1 MSAIHSSYTDA
12 LRFFGG
18 NTPQQLV
25 AVYGSPLYVYN
36 ENILR
41 RSCRELLQ
49 LSTHPGF
56 RVNYSAKANANPAL
70 LRIIRE
76 EGCLVDAMS
85 PGELHMN
92 LHAGFVREQIL
103 YVCNN
108 VSEAELKNAA
118 DHGLL
123 VSVDSLAQ
131 LDLYGRVHRGGR
143 VMLRFNPGIGAGH
156 HKNVVTAGKATKF
169 GLAPEELDEA
179 RGLLARHGLTLVGL
193 NQHIGSLFM
202 EPGGYLD
209 AMDWLLAFAA
219 ALRPEEFARLDIFD
233 FGGGFGIPYRKYGNE
248 ARLDLDG
255 LGRGIHERIS
265 VFAAQTGY
273 KGRFY
278 VEPGRYVVA
287 ECGLLLGTAH
297 AVKANAGRRYVGTDL
312 GFNTLMRPVLYNA
325 YHDMEIY
332 RADGGDEAG
341 TLPQTV
347 VGNICESG
355 DILADARE
363 LPEIRIGDILGVLD
377 AGAYGFAM
385 CSNYNLRLRPAEV
398 LIEADGAHRLIRRRD
413 SLDDLL
419 RNVDMERTPPTATL
433 PPS

>member
-1 MSAIHSSYTDA
+1 MPVIRSSYTDK
-12 LRFFGG
+12 LCFFGR
-18 NTPQQLV
+18 NTPQQLT

-41 RSCRELLQ
+41 RACREMRA
-49 LSTHPGF
+49 LSAHPGF
-56 RVNYSAKANANPAL
+56 RVNYSAKANANPSL

-76 EGCLVDAMS
+76 EGCLADAMS
-85 PGELHMN
+85 PGELYMN
-92 LHAGFVREQIL
+92 LHAGFLREQIL

-131 LDLYGRVHRGGR
+131 LDLYGRVNRGGK

-156 HKNVVTAGKATKF
+156 HKKVVTAGKSTKF
-169 GLAPEELDEA
+169 GIAPEELGEA
-179 RGLLARHGLTLVGL
+179 RALLAGHALTLAGL

-219 ALRPEEFARLDIFD
+219 ALRPEELARLEVLD
-233 FGGGFGIPYRKYGNE
+233 FGGGFGIPYRKYENE
-248 ARLDLDG
+248 ARLDLEA
-255 LGRGIHERIS
+255 LGRGIHGRIS
-265 VFAAQTGY
+265 AFAAQTGY
-273 KGRFY
+273 KGLFY

-287 ECGLLLGTAH
+287 ECGLLLGTVH
-297 AVKANAGRRYVGTDL
+297 AVKSNAGRRYVGTDL
-312 GFNTLMRPVLYNA
+312 GFNTLMRPVLYNSF
-325 YHDMEIY
+325 HDLEIY
-332 RADGGDEAG
+332 RAGGNGDAG
-341 TLPQTV
+341 LLPQTV

-355 DILADARE
+355 DILADSRE
-363 LPEIRIGDILGVLD
+363 LPEIRSGDILGVLD

-398 LIEADGAHRLIRRRD
+398 LIRADGSCRVIRRRD

-419 RNVDMERTPPTATL
+419 RNVDV
-433 PPS
+433 

>member
-1 MSAIHSSYTDA
+1 MPAIRSSYTDK

-18 NTPQQLV
+18 NTPQQLT
-25 AVYGSPLYVYN
+25 AAYGSPLYVYN
-36 ENILR
+36 ENVLR
-41 RSCRELLQ
+41 RSCRDVLK

-56 RVNYSAKANANPAL
+56 RVNYSAKANSNPSL

-85 PGELHMN
+85 PGELRMN
-92 LHAGFVREQIL
+92 LEAGFLREQIL

-131 LDLYGRVHRGGR
+131 LDRYGRVNRGGK

-156 HKNVVTAGKATKF
+156 HQKVVTAGEATKF
-169 GLAPEELDEA
+169 GVPPEELDEA
-179 RGLLARHGLTLVGL
+179 RTLLAAHTLTLAGL

-209 AMDWLLAFAA
+209 AVDRLLAFAL
-219 ALRPEEFARLDIFD
+219 ALRPEEFAELEILD
-233 FGGGFGIPYRKYGNE
+233 FGGGFGIPYRKYENE
-248 ARLDLDG
+248 ARLDMEV

-265 VFAAQTGY
+265 AFAAQTGY
-273 KGRFY
+273 KGLFY
-278 VEPGRYVVA
+278 VEPGRYLVA

-297 AVKANAGRRYVGTDL
+297 AVKDHAGRRYVGTDL
-312 GFNTLMRPVLYNA
+312 GFNTLMRPVLYNSH
-325 YHDMEIY
+325 HDIEIY
-332 RADGGDEAG
+332 RAGGKSAAG
-341 TLPQTV
+341 PLLQIV

-355 DILADARE
+355 DILAENRE
-363 LPEIRIGDILGVLD
+363 LPEIRMGDILGVLD

-385 CSNYNLRLRPAEV
+385 CSNYNLRLRPAEA
-398 LIEADGAHRLIRRRD
+398 LIAADGSCRLIRRRD

-419 RNVDMERTPPTATL
+419 RNVDVQSPTTM
-433 PPS
+433 PHPS

>member
-1 MSAIHSSYTDA
+1 MPAIRSAYTDS

-18 NTPQQLV
+18 KTPRQL
-25 AVYGSPLYVYN
+25 AADYGSPLYVYN
-36 ENILR
+36 ENVLR
-41 RSCRELLQ
+41 RSCREMLA
-49 LSTHPGF
+49 LSAHPGF
-56 RVNYSAKANANPAL
+56 RVNYSAKANSNPSL

-76 EGCLVDAMS
+76 EGCLADAMS

-92 LHAGFVREQIL
+92 LHAGFSREQLL

-131 LDLYGRVHRGGR
+131 LDLYGRVNRGGK

-156 HKNVVTAGKATKF
+156 HQKVVTAGKSTKF
-169 GLAPEELDEA
+169 GIAPGELDEA
-179 RGLLARHGLTLVGL
+179 RALLAGHQLALAGL

-202 EPGGYLD
+202 APEGYLD

-219 ALRPEEFARLDIFD
+219 ALRPEELARLEVLD
-233 FGGGFGIPYRKYGNE
+233 FGGGFGIPYRKYENE
-248 ARLDLDG
+248 ARLDLAA

-265 VFAAQTGY
+265 AFAAQTGY
-273 KGRFY
+273 QGLFY
-278 VEPGRYVVA
+278 VEPGRYIVA
-287 ECGLLLGTAH
+287 ECGLLLGTVH
-297 AVKANAGRRYVGTDL
+297 AVKSNAGRRYVGTDL
-312 GFNTLMRPVLYNA
+312 GFNTLMRPVLYNSH
-325 YHDMEIY
+325 HDVEIY
-332 RADGGDEAG
+332 RTGGNGDAV

-355 DILADARE
+355 DILADSRE
-363 LPEIRIGDILGVLD
+363 LPEIRSGDILGVLD

-385 CSNYNLRLRPAEV
+385 CSNYNLRLRPAELLV
-398 LIEADGAHRLIRRRD
+398 CADGACRVIRRRD

-419 RNVDMERTPPTATL
+419 RNTDV
-433 PPS
+433 

>member
-1 MSAIHSSYTDA
+1 MSTIRSAYTDK
-12 LRFFGG
+12 LTFFGG
-18 NTPQQLV
+18 NTPQRLL
-25 AVYGSPLYVYN
+25 AVHGSPLYVYN

-41 RSCRELLQ
+41 RSCREMLR
-49 LSTHPGF
+49 LSAHPGF
-56 RVNYSAKANANPAL
+56 RVNYSAKANANPSL

-92 LHAGFVREQIL
+92 LKAGFSREQIL

-131 LDLYGRVHRGGR
+131 LDLYGRINRGGK

-156 HKNVVTAGKATKF
+156 HQKVVTAGKATKF
-169 GLAPEELDEA
+169 GIAPEELDEA
-179 RGLLARHGLTLVGL
+179 RALLAGHELTLAGL

-219 ALRPEEFARLDIFD
+219 ALRAEETARLEILD
-233 FGGGFGIPYRKYGNE
+233 FGGGFGIPYRKYENE
-248 ARLDLDG
+248 ARLDLDA
-255 LGRGIHERIS
+255 LGGGIHGRIS
-265 VFAAQTGY
+265 AFAAHTGY
-273 KGRFY
+273 KGCFY

-287 ECGLLLGTAH
+287 ECGVLLGTAH
-297 AVKANAGRRYVGTDL
+297 SVKSNAGRRYVGTDL

-332 RADGGDEAG
+332 RAGGQGDAG
-341 TLPQTV
+341 TLSQTV

-355 DILADARE
+355 DILAEDRE
-363 LPEIRIGDILGVLD
+363 LPEIRSGDVVGVLD

-385 CSNYNLRLRPAEV
+385 SSNYNLRLRPAEV
-398 LIEADGAHRLIRRRD
+398 LIAADGSCRLIRRRD

-419 RNVDMERTPPTATL
+419 RNVE
-433 PPS
+433 

>member
-1 MSAIHSSYTDA
+1 MPVIRSSYTDT
-12 LRFFGG
+12 LSFFGK
-18 NTPQQLV
+18 NSPRQLL

-41 RSCRELLQ
+41 RSCRELLR
-49 LSTHPGF
+49 LSAHPGF
-56 RVNYSAKANANPAL
+56 RVNYSAKANANPSL
-70 LRIIRE
+70 LRIIGE

-92 LHAGFVREQIL
+92 LEAGFSREQIL

-108 VSEAELKNAA
+108 VSEAELRNAA
-118 DHGLL
+118 ECGLL

-131 LDLYGRVHRGGR
+131 LDLYGRVNRGGK

-156 HKNVVTAGKATKF
+156 HRKVVTAGKATKF
-169 GLAPEELDEA
+169 GIAPEDFDEA
-179 RGLLARHGLTLVGL
+179 RAVLAGHGLTLAGL

-202 EPGGYLD
+202 EPDGYLD
-209 AMDWLLAFAA
+209 AMDRLLAFAA
-219 ALRPEEFARLDIFD
+219 ALRPEELARLEILD
-233 FGGGFGIPYRKYGNE
+233 FGGGFGIPYRKYENE
-248 ARLDLDG
+248 ARLDMDA

-265 VFAAQTGY
+265 AFAALTGY
-273 KGRFY
+273 GGRFY

-287 ECGLLLGTAH
+287 ECGLLLGTVH
-297 AVKANAGRRYVGTDL
+297 AVKDHAGRRYVGTDL

-325 YHDMEIY
+325 HHDMEIY
-332 RADGGDEAG
+332 PAGDTAESG
-341 TLPQTV
+341 SLPQTV

-355 DILADARE
+355 DILAEDCD
-363 LPEIRIGDILGVLD
+363 LPEIRMGDILGVLD

-398 LIEADGAHRLIRRRD
+398 LITADGSHRLIRRRD
-413 SLDDLL
+413 SLDDLV
-419 RNVDMERTPPTATL
+419 RNVRV
-433 PPS
+433 

>member
-1 MSAIHSSYTDA
+1 MATTHSSHTGR
-12 LRFFGG
+12 LRFFGLH
-18 NTPQQLV
+18 TPQQLV

-36 ENILR
+36 EDILR
-41 RSCRELLQ
+41 RSCRELLK
-49 LSTHPGF
+49 LSAHPGF

-70 LRIIRE
+70 LRIIRD

-92 LHAGFVREQIL
+92 LHAGFLREEIL

-108 VSEAELKNAA
+108 VSKEELKNAA

-131 LDLYGRVHRGGR
+131 LDLYGHVNRGGR

-156 HKNVVTAGKATKF
+156 HKHVVTAGKSTKF

-179 RGLLARHGLTLVGL
+179 RDLLAGHGLTLAGL

-202 EPGGYLD
+202 EPSGYLA
-209 AMDWLLAFAA
+209 AMDRLLAFAA
-219 ALRPEEFARLDIFD
+219 ALHPEELAGLEILN
-233 FGGGFGIPYRKYGNE
+233 FGGGFGIPYRKYENE
-248 ARLDLDG
+248 ARLDMDA

-273 KGRFY
+273 KGCFY
-278 VEPGRYVVA
+278 VEPGRYAVA
-287 ECGLLLGTAH
+287 ECGLLLGMVH
-297 AVKANAGRRYVGTDL
+297 AVKSNAGRRYVGTDL
-312 GFNTLMRPVLYNA
+312 GFNMLMRPVLYNA
-325 YHDMEIY
+325 YHDVEIY
-332 RADGGDEAG
+332 RAGRKDDAG
-341 TLPQTV
+341 TLLQTV

-355 DILADARE
+355 DILAEDRE
-363 LPEIRIGDILGVLD
+363 LPEIRVGDMLGVLD

-385 CSNYNLRLRPAEV
+385 CSNYNLRLRPGEV
-398 LIEADGAHRLIRRRD
+398 LINADGSYRLIRRRD

-419 RNVDMERTPPTATL
+419 RNVDV
-433 PPS
+433 

>member
-1 MSAIHSSYTDA
+1 MSAIRSSYTGK
-12 LRFFGG
+12 LHFFGG
-18 NTPQQLV
+18 NAPRQLA

-41 RSCRELLQ
+41 RSCRELLK
-49 LSTHPGF
+49 LSAHPGF

-92 LHAGFVREQIL
+92 LYAGFLREEIL

-108 VSEAELKNAA
+108 VSKEELKNAA
-118 DHGLL
+118 EHGLF

-131 LDLYGRVHRGGR
+131 LDLYGSVNRGGG

-156 HKNVVTAGKATKF
+156 HKKVVTAGKATKF

-179 RGLLARHGLTLVGL
+179 RALLAKHELTLAGL

-219 ALRPEEFARLDIFD
+219 ALRPEELEGLDILD
-233 FGGGFGIPYRKYGNE
+233 FGGGFGIPYRKYENE
-248 ARLDLDG
+248 TRLDLDA

-278 VEPGRYVVA
+278 VEPGRYAVA
-287 ECGLLLGTAH
+287 ECGLLLGTVH
-297 AVKANAGRRYVGTDL
+297 AVKSNAGRRYVGTDL
-312 GFNTLMRPVLYNA
+312 GFNALMRPVLYNA

-332 RADGGDEAG
+332 RAGGHGDAG

-355 DILADARE
+355 DILAEDRE
-363 LPEIRIGDILGVLD
+363 LPEIRIGDMLGVLD

-398 LIEADGAHRLIRRRD
+398 LINADGSCRLIRRRD

-419 RNVDMERTPPTATL
+419 RNVDV
-433 PPS
+433 

>member
-1 MSAIHSSYTDA
+1 MPTIRSSYTDK
-12 LRFFGG
+12 LGFFGG
-18 NTPQQLV
+18 NSPQQLT
-25 AVYGSPLYVYN
+25 AAYGSPLYVYN
-36 ENILR
+36 ETILR
-41 RSCRELLQ
+41 RSCRELLA
-49 LSTHPGF
+49 LSAHPGF
-56 RVNYSAKANANPAL
+56 RVNYSAKANANPSL

-76 EGCLVDAMS
+76 EGCLADAMS

-92 LHAGFVREQIL
+92 LHAGFLREQLL

-108 VSEAELKNAA
+108 VAEAELKNAV

-131 LDLYGRVHRGGR
+131 LDLYGRVNRGGK

-156 HKNVVTAGKATKF
+156 HKKVVTAGKSTKF
-169 GLAPEELDEA
+169 GIAPEELDEA
-179 RGLLARHGLTLVGL
+179 RALLAGHQLTLAGL

-209 AMDWLLAFAA
+209 AMDWLLAFTA
-219 ALRPEEFARLDIFD
+219 ALRPEELARLEILD
-233 FGGGFGIPYRKYGNE
+233 FGGGFGIPYRKYENE
-248 ARLDLDG
+248 ARLDLAA

-265 VFAAQTGY
+265 AFAAQTGY
-273 KGRFY
+273 KGLFY
-278 VEPGRYVVA
+278 VEPGRYIVA
-287 ECGLLLGTAH
+287 ECGLLLGTVH
-297 AVKANAGRRYVGTDL
+297 AVKSNAGQRYVGTDL
-312 GFNTLMRPVLYNA
+312 GFNTLMRPVLYNS

-332 RADGGDEAG
+332 RVGGTGKAG

-355 DILADARE
+355 DILAENRE
-363 LPEIRIGDILGVLD
+363 LPEISVGDILGVLD

-385 CSNYNLRLRPAEV
+385 CSNYNLRLRPAEL
-398 LIEADGAHRLIRRRD
+398 LICADGSYRLIRRRD

-419 RNVDMERTPPTATL
+419 RNVDV
-433 PPS
+433 

>member
-1 MSAIHSSYTDA
+1 MPAIRSSYTA
-12 LRFFGG
+12 QLAFFGR
-18 NTPQQLV
+18 NTPQQLI
-25 AVYGSPLYVYN
+25 ATYGSPLYVYN

-41 RSCRELLQ
+41 RSCRDMLKLAA
-49 LSTHPGF
+49 HPGF
-56 RVNYSAKANANPAL
+56 RVNYSAKANSNPAL

-92 LHAGFVREQIL
+92 LHAGFLREQIL

-108 VSEAELKNAA
+108 VSEAELKNVA
-118 DHGLL
+118 DYGVL

-131 LDLYGRVHRGGR
+131 LDLYGRVNRGGK

-156 HKNVVTAGKATKF
+156 HQKVVTAGKSTKF
-169 GLAPEELDEA
+169 GIAPEELDEA
-179 RGLLARHGLTLVGL
+179 RALLVRHRLTLAGL

-219 ALRPEEFARLDIFD
+219 ALRPEEFAQLEILD
-233 FGGGFGIPYRKYGNE
+233 FGGGFGIPYRKYENE
-248 ARLDLDG
+248 ARLDLDA
-255 LGRGIHERIS
+255 LGGGIHGRIS
-265 VFAAQTGY
+265 AFAAQTGY
-273 KGRFY
+273 RGCFY
-278 VEPGRYVVA
+278 VEPGRYIVA
-287 ECGLLLGTAH
+287 ECGLLLGTVH
-297 AVKANAGRRYVGTDL
+297 AVKSHAGRRYAGTDL
-312 GFNTLMRPVLYNA
+312 GFNTLMRPVLYDA
-325 YHDMEIY
+325 HHDIEIY
-332 RADGGDEAG
+332 RIGGNADAG
-341 TLPQTV
+341 SVLQTV

-355 DILADARE
+355 DILADNRE

-398 LIEADGAHRLIRRRD
+398 LITADGSYRLIRRRD

-419 RNVDMERTPPTATL
+419 RNVDV
-433 PPS
+433 

>member
-1 MSAIHSSYTDA
+1 MSAIRSAYTDKLA
-12 LRFFGG
+12 FFG
-18 NTPQQLV
+18 NSSPQQLL

-41 RSCRELLQ
+41 RSCRELQ
-49 LSTHPGF
+49 LLSAHPGF
-56 RVNYSAKANANPAL
+56 WVNYSAKANANPSL

-92 LHAGFVREQIL
+92 LEAGFSREQIL

-108 VSEAELKNAA
+108 VSEAELQNAA
-118 DHGLL
+118 EHGLL

-131 LDLYGRVHRGGR
+131 LDLYGRVNRGGN

-156 HKNVVTAGKATKF
+156 HQKVVTAGEATKF
-169 GLAPEELDEA
+169 GIAPEDLDKA
-179 RGLLARHGLTLVGL
+179 RALLAAHGLTLAGL

-202 EPGGYLD
+202 EPDGYLD
-209 AMDWLLAFAA
+209 AMDRLLAFAA
-219 ALRPEEFARLDIFD
+219 ALRPEELARLEILD
-233 FGGGFGIPYRKYGNE
+233 FGGGFGIPYHKYGNA
-248 ARLDLDG
+248 ARLDMDA

-265 VFAAQTGY
+265 AFAARTGY
-273 KGRFY
+273 AGRFY

-287 ECGLLLGTAH
+287 ECGLLLGTVH
-297 AVKANAGRRYVGTDL
+297 AVKDHAGRRYVGTDL

-325 YHDMEIY
+325 HHDIEIY
-332 RADGGDEAG
+332 RAEDAAESGS
-341 TLPQTV
+341 LPQTV

-355 DILADARE
+355 DILAEDCV
-363 LPEIRIGDILGVLD
+363 LPEIAIGDILGVLD

-398 LIEADGAHRLIRRRD
+398 LIMADGSHRLIRRRD
-413 SLDDLL
+413 NLDDLV
-419 RNVDMERTPPTATL
+419 RNVRV
-433 PPS
+433 